1 MGGSLEDQIADIAAL
16 TPSAL
21 RQRFTAV
28 FGKDPARRASREL
41 LRLALAH
48 RLQEEALGG
57 LSALAKRQLT
67 RLEGRIGDGKPV
79 APAPRLRIKP
89 GTRLVRLWKGERHT
103 VTVIDHGFEHCGMR
117 YPSLSVIAR
126 EITGTRWSGPVF
138 FGLKRRRK
146 GATHD

>member
-1 MGGSLEDQIADIAAL
+1 MEDTLEARIAEIAAL
-16 TPSAL
+16 PPAAL

-28 FGKDPARRASREL
+28 FGKEPARRASREL

-57 LSALAKRQLT
+57 LSPSAKRQLT
-67 RLEGRIGDGKPV
+67 RLECRIGEGKPV
-79 APAPRLRIKP
+79 APAPALRIKP

-103 VTVIDHGFEHCGMR
+103 VTGIDHGFEHRGMR
-117 YPSLSVIAR
+117 YPNLSGSAR

-146 GATHD
+146 GATHG